1 MTPAMILIVLI
12 GAVLAWFLLAGI
24 FKVVGGKTKKVVG
37 RAYKEMTDDDE
48 KEETK

>member
-24 FKVVGGKTKKVVG
+24 FKVVGGKTKKVMA
-37 RAYKEMTDDDE
+37 RSSLISERKQNE
-48 KEETK
+48 